1 MAEVRIKD
9 GESFEK
15 AMKRFR
21 RAVDRAGIRK
31 ECRRRMFYLKPSEQR
46 RIKRRQAERR
56 RRKAMRRQKMRELGL
71 S

>member
-1 MAEVRIKD
+1 MAEVRIKE
-9 GESFEK
+9 GESFER

-31 ECRRRMFYLKPSEQR
+31 ECRRRMYYVKPSEQR

-56 RRKAMRRQKMRELGL
+56 RRKAIRRQRLREQAGR
-71 S
+71 

>member
-1 MAEVRIKD
+1 MAEVRIKE
-9 GESFEK
+9 GESFER

-31 ECRRRMFYLKPSEQR
+31 ECRRRMFYVKPSEQR

-56 RRKAMRRQKMRELGL
+56 RRKALRRQRMREMGN
-71 S
+71 